1 MIIPIFPLQLIVFPG
16 ERVKLH
22 IFEPRYKQMFQELQS
37 GALQVIG
44 IPPVI
49 NNQIYSIGT
58 SLSLIAIHHVF
69 NTGEMDVELNA
80 KQVFEITD
88 ILNTV
93 NDKLY
98 SGAEINYLENVT
110 NSNLVAEDELVK
122 LYDKFQSFMPVV
134 KKVQNE
140 GSGLSYAMGHYAG
153 LADEQKIE
161 LLQIEEEEE
170 RQQFLIAHFKKTINV
185 LQDVDNTKKRIE
197 MNGHFRNIE
206 PFKFD

>member
-37 GALQVIG
+37 GSLTFIG

-58 SLSLIAIHHVF
+58 SLSLVAIHHVF
-69 NTGEMDVELNA
+69 NTGEMDVELQA
-80 KQVFEITD
+80 EQVFEITD

-93 NDKLY
+93 NNKLY
-98 SGAEINYLENVT
+98 SGAEIVYLENTVE
-110 NSNLVAEDELVK
+110 SDLLAETELMK
-122 LYDKFQSFMPVV
+122 LYDHFQSFMPVV
-134 KKVQNE
+134 KKIQNE
-140 GSGLSYAMGHYAG
+140 GSGLSFAMGHYAG

-161 LLQIEEEEE
+161 LLKLEDEKE
-170 RQQFLIAHFKKTINV
+170 RQEFLTIHLNKIIST
-185 LQDVDNTKKRIE
+185 LKDVDNTKKRIE
-197 MNGHFRNIE
+197 MNGHFRDIE
-206 PFKFD
+206 PFRFN